1 MFITIGDLLENN
13 VLPGVEILFAPLEF
27 KSRLVSLTSTQSIYE
42 LPVENF
48 IKEHELVFCSS
59 IGTVEEEAAY
69 CDFITRIHLDG
80 ASAVVMAFQHE
91 DYRPSAQL
99 LAHAETLQV
108 PLFVI
113 PWKQRFL
120 ELQMNITK
128 MICETREHVFAQ
140 LQTSLFNLYFDEKPL
155 KDAADAIGR
164 SVGAAVQIMSLSK
177 KVLAESEGF
186 FFTDTPKEVAITL
199 NEIPVGYLLLFTQR
213 ADELPEAALL
223 SRYLG
228 FPLAMWFLQKN
239 VEERTIARLK
249 NDFIWNLANDRSIP
263 REERLYQS
271 RQLNLDLSCGY
282 TCLLL
287 GLQQDS
293 DKDSYI
299 YTRSSEHDFA
309 EKTLEETADHMG
321 LRLMYS
327 SYSTDIILYLEHRK
341 DMCGALERFV
351 ETVQSK
357 LLEQIPDRTI
367 FWGVSESAEGP
378 VDFAALYKHAM
389 QALSYAQR
397 SKKCSYCF
405 SYHDTKEAHIT
416 TLLSD
421 NKSLYEEAVDVIGRL
436 NDYSDMDLFGTL
448 CTYFNC
454 NYNVSLTARQ
464 LYIHRQSLLYRLSK
478 IEELTG
484 LSLHSHRD
492 LFLLEIYARIYS
504 GY

>member
-1 MFITIGDLLENN
+1 M
-13 VLPGVEILFAPLEF
+13 
-27 KSRLVSLTSTQSIYE
+27 
-42 LPVENF
+42 
-48 IKEHELVFCSS
+48 
-59 IGTVEEEAAY
+59 
-69 CDFITRIHLDG
+69 
-80 ASAVVMAFQHE
+80 
-91 DYRPSAQL
+91 
-99 LAHAETLQV
+99 
-108 PLFVI
+108 
-113 PWKQRFL
+113 
-120 ELQMNITK
+120 
-128 MICETREHVFAQ
+128 
-140 LQTSLFNLYFDEKPL
+140 
-155 KDAADAIGR
+155 
-164 SVGAAVQIMSLSK
+164 
-177 KVLAESEGF
+177 
-186 FFTDTPKEVAITL
+186 
-199 NEIPVGYLLLFTQR
+199 
-213 ADELPEAALL
+213 
-223 SRYLG
+223 
-228 FPLAMWFLQKN
+228 
-239 VEERTIARLK
+239 K
-249 NDFIWNLANDRSIP
+249 NDFIWNLANDRSISC
-263 REERLYQS
+263 EERQYQS

-389 QALSYAQR
+389 QALSCAQR